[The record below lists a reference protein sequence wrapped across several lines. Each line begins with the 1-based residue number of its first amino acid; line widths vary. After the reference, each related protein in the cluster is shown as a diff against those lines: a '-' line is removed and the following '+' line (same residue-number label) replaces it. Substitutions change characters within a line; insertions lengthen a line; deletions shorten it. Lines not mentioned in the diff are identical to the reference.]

1 MTTSGNIE
9 QRISDLVHMLP
20 PLDENVEQ
28 IVRAAA
34 ERQADPAALE
44 QLICRDSGL
53 CANLLLLANCACVA
67 PEDRPQPI
75 QSIRAALDVVGL
87 DALAAVVGAS
97 YAWNTVEH
105 TLEPLHRQWAEYIQ
119 HSREISQ
126 ISALLAEL
134 AGMPI
139 PEREMYSASGL
150 THDIGRVVIMVAS
163 HNNSASLLGTTAG
176 DMMGIV
182 SSEQAAYGLDHCQIG
197 FRLFHRWGFSDV
209 MQQGILRHHSPL
221 VQGDF
226 CFPGAL
232 IFLAHFV
239 TMSDFTGDIIAR
251 MLPAELLRRLELRP
265 ADLDRARAM
274 FLEQKRRECPA

>member
-1 MTTSGNIE
+1 MTNAGHLE
-9 QRISDLVHMLP
+9 QRISDLVQMLP
-20 PLDENVEQ
+20 PLDENVER

-34 ERQADPAALE
+34 ERRADPVALE
-44 QLICRDSGL
+44 QLIRQDSGL

-67 PEDRPQPI
+67 PEDRSHPV
-75 QSIRAALDVVGL
+75 QSIRAALDLVGL

-105 TLEPLHRQWAEYIQ
+105 TLTPLRKQWEDYIR

-126 ISALLAEL
+126 ISAILAEL
-134 AGMPI
+134 AGMTI
-139 PEREMYSASGL
+139 PEREMYSAAGL
-150 THDIGRVVIMVAS
+150 THDIGRVVIMVAAR
-163 HNNSASLLGTTAG
+163 NYSASLLGTTP
-176 DMMGIV
+176 DEMIRIV
-182 SSEQAAYGLDHCQIG
+182 SSEQEAYGLDHCQIG

-226 CFPGAL
+226 CFPGGL
-232 IFLAHFV
+232 IFLSHYV

-251 MLPAELLRRLELRP
+251 MLPAELLRRLELHAP
-265 ADLDRARAM
+265 DLDRARAL
-274 FLEQKRRECPA
+274 FANRQQKEAPA